1 MNSSTMNYLFFLGI
15 VIPSIVTV
23 ILFVVFCYCWWRIK
37 VRHQIL
43 YKKHDPHGIDRLKDG
58 VVYEPPPPPRP
69 PFKSKFELSDLLN
82 HNDKK
87 ESNDN
92 YEESP
97 EPTDGIDNPTLYRT
111 APDSGFC
118 ELNDIQF
125 NMPDNAAGRSADN
138 NRPKSEASDDS
149 DDSGFRSSRSGQYNH
164 SASSSNGNA
173 QEALHGVASCQVHD
187 IVPLFKPIRIH
198 PDKADYQPYQISYGE
213 RYSAKQ
219 RRQKQRKSIPPSH
232 HYTTDMSAKSH
243 INSPPV
249 RHLPNTSHLSQKTS
263 GSHVGP
269 TFGMNHVTQSNYD
282 VHGGRLH
289 TIDTHVRPLHS
300 SGPINHLNSQ
310 GHCGHVNS
318 VEGCHGNQQF
328 GQFHSLQSDYNG
340 NPQFG
345 QFHSLQSDGLSV
357 HSNSI
362 GYISDLN
369 RGNQISH
376 ISGSQFDTNQ
386 ISHISGSQF
395 DTNQMSQSGSQFD
408 TNQISHKGLHSD
420 YNANKHFQPIQ
431 PDLNSLGSPLLQ
443 SRHDT
448 QIPLT
453 FTQATVHRPYIEEL
467 SDPTLFSVV

>member
-1 MNSSTMNYLFFLGI
+1 MNSTTMNYLFFLGI
-15 VIPSIVTV
+15 VIPSIVTIV
-23 ILFVVFCYCWWRIK
+23 LFVVFCYCWWRIK
-37 VRHQIL
+37 IRHQIL
-43 YKKHDPHGIDRLKDG
+43 YKKHDPHGIEKLKDG
-58 VVYEPPPPPRP
+58 AVYEPPPPPRP

-87 ESNDN
+87 VENDN

-125 NMPDNAAGRSADN
+125 NMPDNVAGGGGDN

-173 QEALHGVASCQVHD
+173 QEVLQGVASCQVQD

-198 PDKADYQPYQISYGE
+198 PNEADYQPYQISYGE
-213 RYSAKQ
+213 KYSAKQ
-219 RRQKQRKSIPPSH
+219 RRQKQRKPIPPSH
-232 HYTTDMSAKSH
+232 HYTTDRSAKS
-243 INSPPV
+243 PL
-249 RHLPNTSHLSQKTS
+249 RQLPNTSHLSQKTN

-269 TFGMNHVTQSNYD
+269 VFGMNHATQSNYD

-318 VEGCHGNQQF
+318 VECCHGNQHLE
-328 GQFHSLQSDYNG
+328 QFHSLQSEYNG

-345 QFHSLQSDGLSV
+345 QFHSLQSDGRSV

-362 GYISDLN
+362 GYISDPN
-369 RGNQISH
+369 YGNQISH

-386 ISHISGSQF
+386 IPHSGS
-395 DTNQMSQSGSQFD
+395 
-408 TNQISHKGLHSD
+408 HSD
-420 YNANKHFQPIQ
+420 YNSNKHFQPIQ
-431 PDLNSLGSPLLQ
+431 PDLNQFGSPLLQ

-453 FTQATVHRPYIEEL
+453 FTQAMVHRPYIEEL